1 MPENE
6 ERNLTLIKKLQPTKT
21 TMRKYT
27 AEFIG
32 TFFLMFGIVMSV
44 ANAGDI
50 APLAI
55 GSILMV
61 MVYAGGPISGAHYN
75 PAVTLAVWLRGKC
88 TTAEVPGY
96 IIAQIVAASVAAFT
110 ANFILGV
117 EPGDGLEVNFTPAL
131 LSEFLGTFA
140 LCFVILM
147 VAFSKRSE
155 GNSYFGLAIGFTVA
169 AMAFSVGSVSG
180 GAFNPAVAIGG
191 SFAGLLTWANIW
203 LYLVANLVA
212 GAAASFVFKYVDAE

>member
-1 MPENE
+1 
-6 ERNLTLIKKLQPTKT
+6 
-21 TMRKYT
+21 MRKYT

-75 PAVTLAVWLRGKC
+75 PAVTLAVWMRGKC
-88 TTAEVPGY
+88 STAEVPGY
-96 IIAQIVAASVAAFT
+96 LIAQITAASIAAFT

-117 EPGDGLEVNFTPAL
+117 EPGTGLEVNFTPAL

-191 SFAGLLTWANIW
+191 SFAGLLIWSNIW
-203 LYLVANLVA
+203 IYLVANLVA
-212 GAAASFVFKYVDAE
+212 GAVASLAFNYVDAE

>member
-1 MPENE
+1 
-6 ERNLTLIKKLQPTKT
+6 
-21 TMRKYT
+21 MRKYT

-96 IIAQIVAASVAAFT
+96 IIAQILAASVAAFT